1 MVQLQ
6 VVKLVTDQ
14 LGITVELFDSNGIA
28 TRFEVFCPKKVPEL
42 FEWASARKL
51 GDTVELAVPWSGLPA
66 ESAP

>member
-28 TRFEVFCPKKVPEL
+28 TRFEVDSQLSP
-42 FEWASARKL
+42 ASSRISARVV
-51 GDTVELAVPWSGLPA
+51 GSSRNPLAWS
-66 ESAP
+66 